1 MGATH
6 RIHNQR
12 QGGPVSAYT
21 FTRQQRLLT
30 PAQFQAVFQDAPF
43 RASHQQLL
51 ILSRPNDLPVARL
64 GLVIAK
70 KHIRQAVGRNRVK
83 RLIRESF
90 RHRQQQLAGLD
101 VIVLA
106 RGGLDTLDNRQ
117 LLLQLEHQ
125 WQRIIRKRDQS
136 NPESTPA

>member
-1 MGATH
+1 MGGITSGT
-6 RIHNQR
+6 HNQH
-12 QGGPVSAYT
+12 QGGLVSAYT

-51 ILSRPNDLPVARL
+51 ILSRPNGLPQARL

-70 KHIRQAVGRNRVK
+70 KHIRLAVGRNRVK

-106 RGGLDTLDNRQ
+106 RGGLDSLDNHQVLQQ
-117 LLLQLEHQ
+117 LDHQ
-125 WQRIIRKRDQS
+125 WQRIIRKRDQQQ
-136 NPESTPA
+136 T